1 MIERPDADAL
11 LAGPLGQWLSAQNA
25 DRDAA
30 KAKAR
35 TIRFWGMVAAGA
47 VALLITLMGRFDAGL
62 KFGFF
67 VGAAGFGIAEWS
79 KRGVINRLKGGING
93 AIAEALG
100 LQYSLEMSPGM
111 AFQWAEAF
119 KLLPGYDDSHFEDM
133 WSGEVAGRP
142 FTLHEA
148 KLTEERGSG
157 KSRRTVTVF
166 EGSLMQVGFA
176 RQFLGTTLVE
186 RQGQRT
192 RFGLFGEKE
201 ELDLGG
207 VRLVRSDMADPRFED
222 AFTVWSNDQVE
233 ARYLVHPE
241 YMERLVA
248 VEQAFAGD
256 NLRALFREGQLLIVL
271 ESGNMF
277 ESGSL
282 DAEDD
287 RRLLERTIAQFAALA
302 DLAAQLNE
310 RERPGFS

>member
-11 LAGPLGQWLSAQNA
+11 MAGPLGQWLSEQNT
-25 DRDAA
+25 DRAAA

-35 TIRFWGMVAAGA
+35 TIQIWAVIAAAG
-47 VALLITLMGRFDAGL
+47 VALVVTLLGSIEAAL

-93 AIAEALG
+93 AIAQALG
-100 LQYSLEMSPGM
+100 LEFSAEMSPGL

-119 KLLPGYDDSHFEDM
+119 KLLPGYDNSHFEDM
-133 WSGEVAGRP
+133 WSGEIAGRP
-142 FTLHEA
+142 FVLHEA
-148 KLTEERGSG
+148 RLTEERGTG

-186 RQGQRT
+186 RQGRRK

-207 VRLVRSDMADPRFED
+207 VRLSRCDMADPRFED

-248 VEQAFAGD
+248 IEQAFSGD
-256 NLRALFREGQLLIVL
+256 NIRALFREGELLIVM

-287 RRLLERTIAQFAALA
+287 RHLLERTIAQFGALA
-302 DLAAQLNE
+302 DLAARLNE
-310 RERPGFS
+310 RARPGFN

>member
-1 MIERPDADAL
+1 MQSGVQSADRPVSISVAVMTHNETREFKWLMRALEPARSIIDEIVVVDDFSDEGFIETVRSFGKTWPIRFFQRRLNKNFAAQRNFAKARCRGRLILFPDADEL
-11 LAGPLGQWLSAQNA
+11 PSE
-25 DRDAA
+25 R
-30 KAKAR
+30 
-35 TIRFWGMVAAGA
+35 V
-47 VALLITLMGRFDAGL
+47 LMGLPQLLEWMESHDVDACYL
-62 KFGFF
+62 P
-67 VGAAGFGIAEWS
+67 
-79 KRGVINRLKGGING
+79 RLNV
-93 AIAEALG
+93 LV
-100 LQYSLEMSPGM
+100 PG
-111 AFQWAEAF
+111 
-119 KLLPGYDDSHFEDM
+119 
-133 WSGEVAGRP
+133 
-142 FTLHEA
+142 
-148 KLTEERGSG
+148 
-157 KSRRTVTVF
+157 
-166 EGSLMQVGFA
+166 
-176 RQFLGTTLVE
+176 
-186 RQGQRT
+186 
-192 RFGLFGEKE
+192 
-201 ELDLGG
+201 
-207 VRLVRSDMADPRFED
+207 SDMADPRFED